1 MHWVSATVFITL
13 CWRKLRRLC
22 ERTVFPM
29 LLLCTLAGPVSA
41 AAELEQLRVERQEQ
55 ALLLNAVLKLDLG
68 PSVED
73 ALLKGVA
80 VYFVAE
86 AELMRDRWYWYDRKV
101 AQTSRYY
108 RLAYQPLTRLWRLQV
123 SSEPLSASGS
133 GSSIA
138 QTFDSLPAALEV
150 IRRQAGWK
158 LSEASDVEPDARQYV
173 VYRFR
178 LDMSQLPRPFQ
189 IAAGNQAGWNI
200 GVSRTLRIQP
210 EAGS

>member
-1 MHWVSATVFITL
+1 
-13 CWRKLRRLC
+13 
-22 ERTVFPM
+22 M
-29 LLLCTLAGPVSA
+29 LLLSTLAGPVTA

-55 ALLLNAVLKLDLG
+55 ALLLSAVLKLDLG

-101 AQTSRYY
+101 AQASRYY

-158 LSEASDVEPDARQYV
+158 LAEASDVEPDARQYV

-178 LDMSQLPRPFQ
+178 LEMSQLPRPFQ
-189 IAAGNQAGWNI
+189 IAAGNQSGWNI

>member
-1 MHWVSATVFITL
+1 M
-13 CWRKLRRLC
+13 
-22 ERTVFPM
+22 
-29 LLLCTLAGPVSA
+29 
-41 AAELEQLRVERQEQ
+41 
-55 ALLLNAVLKLDLG
+55 
-68 PSVED
+68 
-73 ALLKGVA
+73 
-80 VYFVAE
+80 
-86 AELMRDRWYWYDRKV
+86 